1 MIAGVGEDAIPVED
15 EEDDNKPL
23 LSSSEPELEAQSPHL
38 LGNQI
43 LFTVFFTYFRYC
55 KD

>member
-1 MIAGVGEDAIPVED
+1 VED

-38 LGNQI
+38 LGNQM
-43 LFTVFFTYFRYC
+43 LYTVFFTYLILKIWHGTILLWDFPV
-55 KD
+55 

>member
-1 MIAGVGEDAIPVED
+1 VED

-38 LGNQI
+38 LGNHM
-43 LFTVFFTYFRYC
+43 LFTVFFTYFPYF
-55 KD
+55 KA